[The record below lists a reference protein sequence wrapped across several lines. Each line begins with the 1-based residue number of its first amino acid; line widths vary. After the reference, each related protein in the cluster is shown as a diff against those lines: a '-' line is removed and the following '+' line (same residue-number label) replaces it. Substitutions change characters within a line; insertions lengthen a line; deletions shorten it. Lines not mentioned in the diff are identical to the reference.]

1 MTQDEPTMKTG
12 VTGLTG
18 KTRKPDL
25 VDRFLAW
32 PALWRIASAGVC
44 VLMAVLVAQDYVWP
58 AADAWNDEADRI
70 SRTIDKGRN
79 LDRAIDGRIKRI
91 AIALGPIEVPRSASP
106 GATRLEETVGEIFE
120 GNGLDPK
127 IEARTGSRLASSSPI
142 SEVAGGRVQRL
153 VCELEFITD
162 PDTLIAVLR
171 ELEAEP
177 EIESISNLRLER
189 IDDGPSL
196 EISLSVEAWVVP
208 TQGGRS

>member
-1 MTQDEPTMKTG
+1 MASDESTARNELAG
-12 VTGLTG
+12 VS
-18 KTRKPDL
+18 TRTPKPDL
-25 VDRFLAW
+25 VDRFLEW
-32 PALWRIASAGVC
+32 PMLWRIASAGVC
-44 VLMAVLVAQDYVWP
+44 ILMAVLVAQDYVWP
-58 AADAWNDEADRI
+58 TADAWNNEADRI
-70 SRTIDKGRN
+70 ARTIEKGRN
-79 LDRAIDGRIKRI
+79 LDGTIDRRIKRI
-91 AIALGPIEVPRSASP
+91 ATALGPIEVPRSASP
-106 GATRLEETVGEIFE
+106 GATRLEETVGNILEE
-120 GNGLDPK
+120 NGLDPK
-127 IEARTGSRLASSSPI
+127 IDARTGSRLASSSPI

-171 ELEAEP
+171 ELESEP